1 MTTRE
6 GGAVIK
12 NQLFSKRRHKRC
24 GFSPWVGK
32 ILRSR
37 KWHPTPVFL
46 PGKFHGQRSLAGSS
60 PWAYKESDITERWDT
75 HTQWNEWN
83 SHQIT
88 TLSCLPSTH
97 RSPLHK
103 NSFMWNC
110 RLERLDVG
118 KQQPRDP
125 LVAMPTSGEGVSMY
139 LDENNQCGLIETWT
153 LHSQVQ
159 RFRVSVDVNFGALS
173 HHSWRS
179 YLLVYGSTFVGER
192 KAFGATWIL
201 EFLVVLAST
210 HPRIVHRCVLKWFPL
225 VKHSGILL

>member
-1 MTTRE
+1 M
-6 GGAVIK
+6 IK

-24 GFSPWVGK
+24 GFSPWIGK
-32 ILRSR
+32 IFWSR

-75 HTQWNEWN
+75 HTHTVKWMEFSSPNHY
-83 SHQIT
+83 SF
-88 TLSCLPSTH
+88 LP
-97 RSPLHK
+97 PLHTQK
-103 NSFMWNC
+103 PPPQEFFHMKL

-210 HPRIVHRCVLKWFPL
+210 HPRVVHRCVLKWFPL
-225 VKHSGILL
+225 VKRSGILL